1 MLGETAD
8 ANTLRITPL
17 GGDIVVPIDGVT
29 LQAATRFPKGAVL
42 NYAIPVTQT
51 DVPAGTVLPAEM
63 RLGARLLLAAGT
75 VLPAAVTLADG
86 TVLAAG
92 SLLQQPLQLAA
103 GDRLGAGFR
112 LASKATLAAQLWPA
126 GAALP
131 EAMELSGAVAL
142 APGSLIPSMTAVKL
156 PGGKP
161 VNLRPADANG
171 RQGRNWAL
179 AAMLPEGTTSAT

>member
-1 MLGETAD
+1 MSGYRYGPQANRNDPLRRGFGESAALVLRAAGDLSIYGSINDGFAPPPANPDESGWMLGETAD

-131 EAMELSGAVAL
+131 EA
-142 APGSLIPSMTAVKL
+142 
-156 PGGKP
+156 
-161 VNLRPADANG
+161 
-171 RQGRNWAL
+171 
-179 AAMLPEGTTSAT
+179 

>member
-1 MLGETAD
+1 
-8 ANTLRITPL
+8 
-17 GGDIVVPIDGVT
+17 
-29 LQAATRFPKGAVL
+29 
-42 NYAIPVTQT
+42 
-51 DVPAGTVLPAEM
+51 M
-63 RLGARLLLAAGT
+63 RLGARLLRAAGT

-161 VNLRPADANG
+161 VNLRPAEANG

-179 AAMLPEGTTSAT
+179 AAMLPEGTTSWDVTAVAATMERSAPCRRPASGSASGSSPWMARLR